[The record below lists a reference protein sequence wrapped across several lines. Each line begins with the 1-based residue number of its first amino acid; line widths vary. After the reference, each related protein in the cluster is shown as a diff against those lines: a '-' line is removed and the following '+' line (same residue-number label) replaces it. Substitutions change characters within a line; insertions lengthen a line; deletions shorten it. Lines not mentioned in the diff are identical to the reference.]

1 MNVSFELPTY
11 CNEIAVGK
19 RRLISTVNYLLTK
32 CIFPFAAML
41 TMPTS
46 VTPTLSG
53 GRTETVGQIGKF
65 KAILRRD

>member
-1 MNVSFELPTY
+1 VNVSFELSTY

-19 RRLISTVNYLLTK
+19 RRLIATVNFLLTK
-32 CIFPFAAML
+32 CIFPFVAML

-53 GRTETVGQIGKF
+53 GRTETVGQIGEF
-65 KAILRRD
+65 KAILR